1 MKRIFKK
8 NQIIVTMLAVLI
20 AVAGYLNYA
29 DNKVESGATKKVNMD
44 TYESV
49 YEGDE
54 LLSGNEDIVSLDEN
68 VTQSEGETALED
80 ETQEPGMAIL
90 TNGSSLSSYMVQAR
104 LDREQTRSKNKET
117 LQEVI
122 NNTEIGDA
130 DKQKAVETMVEITKI
145 CEMENNIETLLKAK
159 GFSDIIVTISNEQ
172 ADVIVSE
179 GDIDEAK
186 RAQIEDVIKRKAG
199 ISMDNI
205 TITPTSTEEVEE

>member
-29 DNKVESGATKKVNMD
+29 DNKATSSDAQKANAD

-49 YEGDE
+49 YEGDD
-54 LLSGNEDIVSLDEN
+54 LLSSSDDIASLDED
-68 VTQSEGETALED
+68 VTQNEQETE
-80 ETQEPGMAIL
+80 EPGAAIL
-90 TNGSSLSSYMVQAR
+90 TNGGSLSSYMVQAR

-117 LQEVI
+117 LLEVI
-122 NNTEIGDA
+122 NNEAVD
-130 DKQKAVETMVEITKI
+130 DSEKEKAVSTMVEITER
-145 CEMENNIETLLKAK
+145 CEIENNIETLLKAK
-159 GFSDIIVTISNEQ
+159 GFSDVIVTISDEQ

-179 GDIDEAK
+179 SEIDDAK

-199 ISMDNI
+199 ITTENI
-205 TITPTSTEEVEE
+205 TITPTSTQ